1 MLERFVK
8 RMNRLLMLSAIFLL
22 SSTFVKSQSV
32 LQGTVIGETNNQPI
46 EFVTIYIDG
55 SSNATESDANGT
67 YRLQVPSG
75 QAMTLVFSRIGFA
88 EQRLA
93 VEALADGQRKTVDLI
108 LSASKSNVEVIV
120 EESRLS
126 QTEMVRESVEEL
138 KLIPSTTGNFESIL
152 PSIAL
157 GTSGGTGGELS
168 SQYNVR
174 GGNYDENLVYVNDFE
189 IFRPQLI
196 RNSQQEGLSFPNPDL
211 ISNISFSSGGFQ
223 ARYGDKIS
231 SVLDVQYKRP
241 EEFKGSISTSLLG
254 ASGHLEG
261 SKQLGSSNFKKL
273 RYLVGG
279 RYKTNRYLLG
289 TLDTEGQYTPNFVD
303 LQTYLTYDI
312 SRDLQFG
319 IIANYNQSQFD
330 FIPSE
335 RNTAFGS
342 FFTTLRLSSVFEGQE
357 RDDYQNG
364 MGGLSLTYIPER
376 EKNPLYL
383 KLLGSVYGSD
393 ESETFDIQS
402 FYSLSQVETG
412 LGDEAGEDLAIIG
425 TGTQHEF
432 ARNKLES
439 SIVNLQHKGGVEL
452 QLDGDGSKEVTHF
465 LQWGAQFQRESFN
478 DELNEW
484 QRLDSAGFSLP
495 FNPEAVELFEVIKS
509 TNEIT
514 SNRFRGFFQDS
525 YSLREA
531 DKYELKATVG
541 TRFSYWD
548 LNQEFLVSPRV
559 QLLYKPLAW
568 EKDISFKLAGGV
580 YYQPPFYR
588 ELRRPDGSL
597 NLDLKSQRSI
607 HAVAG
612 FTYDFGE
619 KEDTNRKKYRFITE
633 AYYKKLDNLISYE
646 IDNIRIRYSGE
657 NDARGHVTGIDF
669 RINGELVPGVD
680 SWLNVSFLSAK
691 ETIEDV
697 QHLKFNAGD
706 TTATEVNFVPRPT
719 DQLFSLSLFF
729 QDYLPQNENFRM
741 HLNLVYG
748 SGLPF
753 GIEGNNQI
761 FRNTFQYKAYQ
772 RVDIGFSL
780 ALWDRATNIKD
791 KKNLFGW
798 SNGAWLSL
806 EVFNML
812 GIANVASNTFI
823 RAIFNQQYA
832 IPNNLTGRRLN
843 LRFRLEF

>member
-1 MLERFVK
+1 MK
-8 RMNRLLMLSAIFLL
+8 RLLILGVLFLL
-22 SSTFVKSQSV
+22 VTTFVKSQSIV
-32 LQGTVIGETNNQPI
+32 QGTITSERDNQPV
-46 EFVTIYIDG
+46 EFVTIYVEGTSI
-55 SSNATESDANGT
+55 ATETSATGT
-67 YRLQVPSG
+67 YRLEVPSG
-75 QAMTLVFSRIGFA
+75 QAMTLVISRLGF
-88 EQRLA
+88 EERRLA
-93 VEALADGQRKTVDLI
+93 IGALAEGQTRTVTMVLNAAESDFEVVVQE
-108 LSASKSNVEVIV
+108 SKIE
-120 EESRLS
+120 
-126 QTEMVRESVEEL
+126 QAEMVRETVEEL

-211 ISNISFSSGGFQ
+211 ISNIAFSSGGFQ

-241 EEFKGSISTSLLG
+241 EEFKGSISASLLG

-261 SKQLGSSNFKKL
+261 SKQIGNSSFQKF
-273 RYLVGG
+273 RYLVGA

-289 TLDTEGQYTPNFVD
+289 TLDTEGQYTPNFTD

-312 SRDLQFG
+312 TRDLQLG
-319 IIANYNQSQFD
+319 VIANYNQSQFD
-330 FIPSE
+330 FIPAE

-342 FFTTLRLSSVFEGQE
+342 FFTTLRLSSIFEGQE
-357 RDDYQNG
+357 RDDYRNG
-364 MGGLSLTYIPER
+364 MGGVSLTYIPER
-376 EKNPLYL
+376 DKNPLFL
-383 KLLGSVYGSD
+383 KLLASVYGSD

-432 ARNKLES
+432 ARNNLQS
-439 SIVNLQHKGGVEL
+439 SVANIQHKGGLEL
-452 QLDGDGSKEVTHF
+452 QLDTGGASEKTHF
-465 LQWGAQFQRESFN
+465 LQWGLQFQREQFD

-484 QRLDSAGFSLP
+484 ERLDSAGFSLP
-495 FNPEAVELFEVIKS
+495 FNPDAVNLFEVTKS
-509 TNEIT
+509 VNDIV
-514 SNRFRGFFQDS
+514 SNRYTAFIQDS
-525 YSLREA
+525 YSARKS
-531 DKYELKATVG
+531 DQYEFRATVG
-541 TRFSYWD
+541 TRFAYWD
-548 LNQEFLVSPRV
+548 LNQEFLFSPRV
-559 QLLYKPLAW
+559 QILYKPLAW
-568 EKDISFKLAGGV
+568 DKDISFKLAGGV
-580 YYQPPFYR
+580 YHQSPFYR

-597 NLDLKSQRSI
+597 NLNLKSQRSL

-612 FTYDFGE
+612 FTYDFGKQE
-619 KEDTNRKKYRFITE
+619 GTNRKKYRFITE

-657 NDARGHVTGIDF
+657 NDAHGYVAGIDF

-680 SWLNVSFLSAK
+680 SWLNISFLGAK
-691 ETIEDV
+691 ETIDDV
-697 QHLKFNAGD
+697 QHLRFIPGD
-706 TTATEVNFVPRPT
+706 STSTEVNFVPRPT
-719 DQLFSLSLFF
+719 DQLFTMSLFF
-729 QDYLPQNENFRM
+729 QDYLPQNENFKM

-753 GIEGNNQI
+753 GVEGDNRI

-780 ALWDRATNIKD
+780 ALWNRDNENR
-791 KKNLFGW
+791 KNLFSW

-806 EVFNML
+806 EVFNL
-812 GIANVASNTFI
+812 LDIQNVASNTWI

-832 IPNNLTGRRLN
+832 IPNNLTSRRLN